1 MQVMVSMV
9 GSMQVAVEKGLLRPR
24 WIIES
29 FEPSAKKSQ
38 HCATSRWT
46 PKRMQA
52 TDDDAGSN
60 RWVFCTLVLQREER
74 EVRFVAEK
82 VLLIEGDLKS
92 CLEIC
97 SLLW

>member
-1 MQVMVSMV
+1 
-9 GSMQVAVEKGLLRPR
+9 
-24 WIIES
+24 
-29 FEPSAKKSQ
+29 
-38 HCATSRWT
+38 
-46 PKRMQA
+46 MQA

-74 EVRFVAEK
+74 EVRFVAEE
-82 VLLIEGDLKS
+82 VLLIEGDVKF